1 MSLPH
6 VPAAWEYI
14 QMQLPAH
21 TYLDQLG
28 ISYTKRSFPASIEK
42 GAANVALALGYQPR
56 QMVKTLIFE
65 VDTGEK
71 VLVMVGGD
79 QNAISSHLK
88 KAIGS
93 RNIKLAQPE
102 AVQETTG
109 YVIGSVPPFHWQPS
123 GFRSFVDAALLQ
135 EEVLGVGTGQWGEEI
150 LITPADLVK
159 ASRAIVV
166 NLTDKSQPVF
176 PDA

>member
-1 MSLPH
+1 
-6 VPAAWEYI
+6 
-14 QMQLPAH
+14 MQLPAH
-21 TYLDQLG
+21 THLDQLG
-28 ISYTKRSFPASIEK
+28 ISYIRRTFSTTTAK
-42 GAANVALALGYQPR
+42 GAANVALALGFQPR

-79 QNAISSHLK
+79 QNAISGHLK

-93 RNIKLAQPE
+93 RNIKLASPDV
-102 AVQETTG
+102 VQETTG
-109 YVIGSVPPFHWQPS
+109 YVIGSVPPFHWQPLD
-123 GFRSFVDAALLQ
+123 FRSFVDAALLA

-150 LITPADLVK
+150 LMAPADLVK

-166 NLTDKSQPVF
+166 NLTDKAKPVL
-176 PDA
+176 PPE